1 MDKIKGFTKDY
12 HFLSNYYNHT
22 IKFDGLFYRNNIA
35 CFIAQMFESD
45 DTKKLFSKMLPGQ
58 AIRMAEMMRNPR
70 EKEWDDIKED
80 LMYKICYA
88 KFSYATKLRD
98 QLIDTGDAELIN
110 ETKWDNKFWGTTDG
124 IGENRLGKILM
135 RIREELKEKY
145 PRVENMHFTDGVTD
159 SDSDSS
165 NDEDSQNNESPENT
179 NELHENTEEKHNG
192 KRKKKSNKSDKST
205 KELES
210 NATESTNDK

>member
-35 CFIAQMFESD
+35 CFIAQMFEPN

-70 EKEWDDIKED
+70 EKEWNDIKED

-110 ETKWDNKFWGTTDG
+110 ETKWDNKFWGTTNG
-124 IGENRLGKILM
+124 IGENKLGKILM

-145 PRVENMHFTDGVTD
+145 PRVENMHFTDGVYD
-159 SDSDSS
+159 SESS
-165 NDEDSQNNESPENT
+165 NIEPDDSQNNETSD
-179 NELHENTEEKHNG
+179 NTEEKNHG
-192 KRKKKSNKSDKST
+192 KRKKKSNKSDKNT
-205 KELES
+205 KELD
-210 NATESTNDK
+210 NESTKTDNDK